1 MNCDLWQVKNHPLP
15 RTVKVKNQLR
25 ALGFENMLKDKVAI
39 GGVTLAISFV
49 TPFFI
54 YNIARERVVGAK
66 HLQVQAGGQHP
77 MLESYFK

>member
-1 MNCDLWQVKNHPLP
+1 
-15 RTVKVKNQLR
+15 
-25 ALGFENMLKDKVAI
+25 MLKDKVAI

-66 HLQVQAGGQHP
+66 HLQVQAGVQHP